1 MPANMKAIRRQDTS
15 GRLVLVLAAGALAL
29 AQARATPLDAETCGR
44 LKGEQTQ
51 LENAGAGHNMAKG
64 PQWAKANLGP
74 DKIEQVRR
82 LIEVEEQLLFRCTG
96 RSLVQL
102 PPEPDPDPAAA
113 STEPG
118 EEGKDTLDAPGGT
131 EKKAT
136 VPPVGKLQSDHP
148 KNAPEAG
155 KSSAAPAKGPEPKT
169 TGPEPKTKGPEPK
182 AKKAVEG
189 KGAAAAKQAKQE
201 GTKAPATKTAKPAPK
216 AKADDSFKPPPPDPA
231 ANPFASK
238 QAPPTKQ

>member
-1 MPANMKAIRRQDTS
+1 MTSVLSPRHHAS
-15 GRLVLVLAAGALAL
+15 GRLVVYLAAVLLAL
-29 AQARATPLDAETCGR
+29 AQARATPLDTETCAK

-51 LENAGAGHNMAKG
+51 LENAGVGHNMAKG
-64 PQWAKANLGP
+64 PHWAKANLAP

-118 EEGKDTLDAPGGT
+118 EEGKDTPDAAGGT

-136 VPPVGKLQSDHP
+136 APPAGKQQSDHP
-148 KNAPEAG
+148 KKAPAAG
-155 KSSAAPAKGPEPKT
+155 KSSGAPAKGQ
-169 TGPEPKTKGPEPK
+169 EPKTK
-182 AKKAVEG
+182 KAVED

-201 GTKAPATKTAKPAPK
+201 GAKAPATKTAKPASK
-216 AKADDSFKPPPPDPA
+216 AKADDAFKPPPSDPA
-231 ANPFASK
+231 ANPFANQ
-238 QAPPTKQ
+238 QAPPAKQ